1 MNYFFKHL
9 FSYFFIGIVATIIFI
24 FYLKTTT
31 YSGGEIGMT
40 PFLIALYSLIV
51 IGITSAIILILK
63 IIGIEISILKSSLL
77 FSIIYLL
84 LLIFY
89 FDANPFKT
97 NEYLGD
103 VNLWMFLSEILSFLI
118 LNAGIIIR
126 KKNINFNT

>member
-1 MNYFFKHL
+1 MNYFFKQL
-9 FSYFFIGIVATIIFI
+9 FSFFFIGIVATIIFI

-51 IGITSAIILILK
+51 IGITSIIILILK
-63 IIGIEISILKSSLL
+63 IIRIEISILKSSVL

-84 LLIFY
+84 LLICY

-97 NEYLGD
+97 NAYLGD
-103 VNLWMFLSEILSFLI
+103 VNLWMFLSEIGSILI
-118 LNAGIIIR
+118 LNTGIILR
-126 KKNINFNT
+126 NKKYQF

>member
-40 PFLIALYSLIV
+40 PFLITLYSLIV
-51 IGITSAIILILK
+51 IGISSTIILILK
-63 IIGIEISILKSSLL
+63 IIGIEISIFKSSVL

-89 FDANPFKT
+89 FDSNPFKT
-97 NEYLGD
+97 NVYLGD
-103 VNLWMFLSEILSFLI
+103 VNLWIFLSEILSFLI
-118 LNAGIIIR
+118 LNTVTIIR
-126 KKNINFNT
+126 KKLN